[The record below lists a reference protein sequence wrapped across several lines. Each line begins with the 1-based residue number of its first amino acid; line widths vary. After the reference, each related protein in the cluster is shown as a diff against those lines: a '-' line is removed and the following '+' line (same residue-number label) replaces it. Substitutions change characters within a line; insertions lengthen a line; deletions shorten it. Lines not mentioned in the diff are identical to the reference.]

1 MSTILQLELDDGQME
16 RLEREAQQL
25 GQSPQEVAARLFE
38 ESLREIEFPLIVFRD
53 TAVGR
58 QAYLKGTRLTA

>member
-38 ESLREIEFPLIVFRD
+38 
-53 TAVGR
+53 
-58 QAYLKGTRLTA
+58 